1 MLVSYL
7 HDDPS
12 KAFYL
17 ERARACAKSVCETP
31 RVDYSGTSWV
41 RAQPELREAF
51 GHYLISLILND
62 AEVIRRLSPEVV
74 HASLDWTNITVGMA
88 AVLAGVPHVFLSGRN
103 LSPVHFAFFQWLIY
117 PCYRALAR
125 CSGVHFLNNS
135 DAGRR
140 DYAAWLRL
148 EPQQITVLR
157 NGLHTGDFSPVDDDH
172 RNQARTALGL
182 PSSAK
187 VVAGAFRFS
196 PEKQP
201 LLWIDTATLIQQ
213 QCADAMFLLCGA
225 GPLEDQVQ
233 LRAAAKRSGAGA
245 FSSLVHEATFAP
257 FSPRRTWC
265 CKHRGRRV
273 RQTC

>member
-1 MLVSYL
+1 ML
-7 HDDPS
+7 P
-12 KAFYL
+12 
-17 ERARACAKSVCETP
+17 
-31 RVDYSGTSWV
+31 
-41 RAQPELREAF
+41 
-51 GHYLISLILND
+51 
-62 AEVIRRLSPEVV
+62 
-74 HASLDWTNITVGMA
+74 
-88 AVLAGVPHVFLSGRN
+88 
-103 LSPVHFAFFQWLIY
+103 
-117 PCYRALAR
+117 ALAR

-233 LRAAAKRSGAGA
+233 LRAAAKGLDGRIQFLGTRSDIRTVLAASDLVLQTSRQEGTPNVLIEAQACGIPVVTTPAFGAAEAVEDGVSGRVVAGFRGSVGRCSA
-245 FSSLVHEATFAP
+245 FDT
-257 FSPRRTWC
+257 
-265 CKHRGRRV
+265 G
-273 RQTC
+273 